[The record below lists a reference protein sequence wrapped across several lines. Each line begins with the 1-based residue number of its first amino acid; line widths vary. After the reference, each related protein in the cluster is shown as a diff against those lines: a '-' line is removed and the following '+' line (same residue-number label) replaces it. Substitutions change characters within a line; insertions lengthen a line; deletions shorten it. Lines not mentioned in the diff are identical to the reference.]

1 MSTSELAARRREDRC
16 KVIALV
22 LGATDEQIDDHR
34 MRGESREAFK
44 DRVIRIAQSHPYE
57 ALVWLGGA

>member
-1 MSTSELAARRREDRC
+1 MYTHDLSTRRREDRC
-16 KVIALV
+16 KVIALI
-22 LGATDEQIDDHR
+22 LGASDQQIDDHR

-44 DRVIRIAQSHPYE
+44 DRVLRIAESHPYE